1 MFTVLKSFSGKVSGS
16 KGHVIEL
23 KDKAIITDLL
33 KAGYIEEY
41 SEKNKNQA
49 ELKKEN
55 ELGSIQLTE
64 VGEDVSQGIFVQK
77 GFYDKM
83 NPNDEILLVAKD
95 SISEETSEVVSD
107 TEIKSPEFLQMLNS
121 IK

>member
-23 KDKAIITDLL
+23 KDKAIISDLL

-55 ELGSIQLTE
+55 ESLKKELEKLQ
-64 VGEDVSQGIFVQK
+64 
-77 GFYDKM
+77 
-83 NPNDEILLVAKD
+83 
-95 SISEETSEVVSD
+95 
-107 TEIKSPEFLQMLNS
+107 TEIEELKTQLAEATKEPESDPETPTDPEDN
-121 IK
+121 KENK

>member
-23 KDKAIITDLL
+23 KDKAIISDLL

-41 SEKNKNQA
+41 TEKNKNQA

-55 ELGSIQLTE
+55 ESLKKELEKLQTEIEELKIQLAEATKETE
-64 VGEDVSQGIFVQK
+64 KDLETPTDPDDNQK
-77 GFYDKM
+77 DK
-83 NPNDEILLVAKD
+83 
-95 SISEETSEVVSD
+95 
-107 TEIKSPEFLQMLNS
+107 
-121 IK
+121 

>member
-23 KDKAIITDLL
+23 KDKAIISDLL

-41 SEKNKNQA
+41 SEKNRSQA

-55 ELGSIQLTE
+55 ESLKKEMEKLQ
-64 VGEDVSQGIFVQK
+64 
-77 GFYDKM
+77 
-83 NPNDEILLVAKD
+83 
-95 SISEETSEVVSD
+95 
-107 TEIKSPEFLQMLNS
+107 TEIE
-121 IK
+121 

>member
-23 KDKAIITDLL
+23 SNKAIIDDLL

-41 SEKNKNQA
+41 TEKNKSQT

-55 ELGSIQLTE
+55 ETLKKEIEQLKLEIEELTTQLAELTKEKESDSETPTE
-64 VGEDVSQGIFVQK
+64 PI
-77 GFYDKM
+77 
-83 NPNDEILLVAKD
+83 P
-95 SISEETSEVVSD
+95 EETKED
-107 TEIKSPEFLQMLNS
+107 NQKD
-121 IK
+121 K

>member
-23 KDKAIITDLL
+23 KDKAIISDLL

-41 SEKNKNQA
+41 SEKNRSQA

-55 ELGSIQLTE
+55 ESLKKEMEKLQ
-64 VGEDVSQGIFVQK
+64 
-77 GFYDKM
+77 
-83 NPNDEILLVAKD
+83 
-95 SISEETSEVVSD
+95 
-107 TEIKSPEFLQMLNS
+107 TEIEELKNQLAEATKETEPETETPNNPEKNQND
-121 IK
+121 K

>member
-1 MFTVLKSFSGKVSGS
+1 MGGIFNLDSTFIVAKKDTLKIADSGVA
-16 KGHVIEL
+16 L
-23 KDKAIITDLL
+23 
-33 KAGYIEEY
+33 
-41 SEKNKNQA
+41 

>member
-23 KDKAIITDLL
+23 KDKAIISDLL

-41 SEKNKNQA
+41 SEKNRSQA

-55 ELGSIQLTE
+55 ESLKKEMEKLQAEIEELKNKLAEATKE
-64 VGEDVSQGIFVQK
+64 PEMDPETPTDPEDNQK
-77 GFYDKM
+77 DK
-83 NPNDEILLVAKD
+83 
-95 SISEETSEVVSD
+95 
-107 TEIKSPEFLQMLNS
+107 
-121 IK
+121 

>member
-23 KDKAIITDLL
+23 KDKSIISDLL

-41 SEKNKNQA
+41 SEKNRSQA

-55 ELGSIQLTE
+55 ESLKKEMEKLQ
-64 VGEDVSQGIFVQK
+64 
-77 GFYDKM
+77 
-83 NPNDEILLVAKD
+83 
-95 SISEETSEVVSD
+95 
-107 TEIKSPEFLQMLNS
+107 TEIEELKTQLAEATKVTEKDPETPTDPDDNQ
-121 IK
+121 KDK

>member
-23 KDKAIITDLL
+23 KDKAIISDLL

-41 SEKNKNQA
+41 SEKNRIQA

-55 ELGSIQLTE
+55 ESLKKEMEKLQ
-64 VGEDVSQGIFVQK
+64 
-77 GFYDKM
+77 
-83 NPNDEILLVAKD
+83 
-95 SISEETSEVVSD
+95 
-107 TEIKSPEFLQMLNS
+107 TEIEELKTQLAEATKEPESDPETPTDPDDNQ
-121 IK
+121 KDK

>member
-23 KDKAIITDLL
+23 KDKAIISDLL

-55 ELGSIQLTE
+55 ESLKKELEKQKEEIEELRNQLAEATKETE
-64 VGEDVSQGIFVQK
+64 SDPETPTDPEDNQENK
-77 GFYDKM
+77 
-83 NPNDEILLVAKD
+83 
-95 SISEETSEVVSD
+95 
-107 TEIKSPEFLQMLNS
+107 
-121 IK
+121 

>member
-23 KDKAIITDLL
+23 KDKAIISDLL

-41 SEKNKNQA
+41 SEKNRSQA

-55 ELGSIQLTE
+55 ESLKKELEKLQ
-64 VGEDVSQGIFVQK
+64 
-77 GFYDKM
+77 
-83 NPNDEILLVAKD
+83 
-95 SISEETSEVVSD
+95 
-107 TEIKSPEFLQMLNS
+107 TEIEELKTQLAEATKEPELDPETPTDPEDNQ
-121 IK
+121 KDK

>member
-23 KDKAIITDLL
+23 KDKAIISDLL

-41 SEKNKNQA
+41 TEKNKNQA

-55 ELGSIQLTE
+55 ESLKKELEKLQ
-64 VGEDVSQGIFVQK
+64 
-77 GFYDKM
+77 
-83 NPNDEILLVAKD
+83 
-95 SISEETSEVVSD
+95 
-107 TEIKSPEFLQMLNS
+107 TEIEELKTKLAEATKETEKDPKAPTDPDDNQ
-121 IK
+121 KDK